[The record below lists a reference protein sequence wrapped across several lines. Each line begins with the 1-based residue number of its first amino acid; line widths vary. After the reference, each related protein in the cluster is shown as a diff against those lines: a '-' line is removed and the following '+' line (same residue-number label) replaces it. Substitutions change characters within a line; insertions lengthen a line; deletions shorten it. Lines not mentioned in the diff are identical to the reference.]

1 MHLFLSPSLGLGACL
16 GALRLAVE
24 PPVVEVE
31 VDDPLST
38 DLADGVAI
46 QVVPILVPLQ
56 APQPRVHLSAVAAG
70 EPALAALLVDLGH
83 VQPEEPLRGELPAAY
98 LAVRRS
104 LLLRR
109 TQQSNFPGII
119 HAFLSLVDYHSFIP
133 APLSRFFR
141 SLPRWSA

>member
-1 MHLFLSPSLGLGACL
+1 MHLFLSSSLGLWACL

-31 VDDPLST
+31 VDDPLPT

-109 TQQSNFPGII
+109 NQLSNFPGII
-119 HAFLSLVDYHSFIP
+119 HTFLSLVYDHSFIP
-133 APLSRFFR
+133 APLSRLSR